1 MESNKNKKIKT
12 EHNKLRMNPLHFE
25 LFPASAR
32 PFKSIE
38 FRLLSWKQTKTLS
51 QHTNAKKKIKE
62 NRGEVAWV
70 YNAKCRGHGQLSNK

>member
-38 FRLLSWKQTKTLS
+38 FRLFSWKQTKTLS
-51 QHTNAKKKIKE
+51 QHTNAKKKKKE